1 MKIRKVMTIV
11 EETRSEMGQ
20 QLSVPVRKVAAIAV
34 IENPFAGRFQEDLSA
49 LEAAGEEL
57 GSLLADMVRSA
68 ANVSAE
74 ECEGYGKA
82 AIVGTMGELEH
93 GHAILHAKFGA
104 PVRVAFGGG
113 KAVIPSSGK
122 VSAAGTAIDVP
133 TVYKHAFTVR
143 SHYDSMTVSVPDAPR
158 PDEIVVILAMTT
170 SGRPLA
176 RATGLRKEQVKG
188 EDGLR

>member
-1 MKIRKVMTIV
+1 
-11 EETRSEMGQ
+11 MGQ
-20 QLSVPVRKVAAIAV
+20 QLQVPIKKVAAMAV
-34 IENPFAGRFQEDLSA
+34 VENPLAGRYQQNLGE
-49 LEAAGEEL
+49 LELAGEEL
-57 GSLLADMVRSA
+57 GSLLAGMARSA

-82 AIVGTMGELEH
+82 AIVGTQGELEH
-93 GHAILHAKFGA
+93 GHALLHAKFGA
-104 PVRVAFGGG
+104 PVRAAFGGG

-122 VSAAGTAIDVP
+122 VGAAGTAIDVP

-176 RATGLRKEQVKG
+176 RASGLRKEQVKG